1 MTQITMTFLQ
11 SAIYEEQGA
20 AACDVLERLTERAQ
34 TLANRLDR
42 SVEIVT
48 IDGLVAE
55 TCHPE
60 SAVAPSRC

>member
-1 MTQITMTFLQ
+1 MPQIIMTFSQ
-11 SAIYEEQGA
+11 TAIYDEQGA
-20 AACDVLERLTERAQ
+20 DARDMLDRLTERAQ

-48 IDGLVAE
+48 NDGLVAE